1 METKTFTVP
10 NIGCSG
16 CVNTVETTVRDID
29 GVKFVEAD
37 EATKVVSVQW
47 EAPATWDKI
56 VEALVEVEYPPAE
69 IVNAN

>member
-37 EATKVVSVQW
+37 EATKVVNVQW